1 MLSNRQ
7 YLDLSGNKLSRLIPE
22 EVRECFKLQ
31 HLSLSSNNLN
41 GSILSQI
48 SKLVNLNDMLDLGKN
63 SLTGEI
69 PPQIGDLLVL
79 QVLNLSHNE
88 LSGRVPSSLINMI
101 SLTLIDLSYSLC
113 GTEWFSHNKGLCGT
127 VHGLPSCDTSPT
139 SQTRT
144 TKGFKFVIIIVPILS
159 ALLISFFLVGA
170 TLLFCKRGKHVGHE
184 PILEVNQSTFSV
196 WNFNGKIAYGDIITA
211 TENFSDDY
219 CIGSGAYGK
228 VYRATLPTQE
238 TVAVKRL
245 QPLEEESSKTQTTSG
260 MK

>member
-1 MLSNRQ
+1 
-7 YLDLSGNKLSRLIPE
+7 
-22 EVRECFKLQ
+22 
-31 HLSLSSNNLN
+31 
-41 GSILSQI
+41 
-48 SKLVNLNDMLDLGKN
+48 MLDLGKN

-101 SLTLIDLSYSLC
+101 SLTLIDLSY
-113 GTEWFSHNKGLCGT
+113 
-127 VHGLPSCDTSPT
+127 
-139 SQTRT
+139 R
-144 TKGFKFVIIIVPILS
+144 
-159 ALLISFFLVGA
+159 A